1 MRNLKV
7 LLSFIH
13 EFDCTLEN
21 VDHLVLSTD
30 SNSGDRKRGYMYCYK
45 NELIYI
51 INPDY
56 SYNVLTSLKKYYP
69 EDTPKMINI
78 AYHPD
83 LTSLVIALSNGDI
96 MSVDLC
102 SVSGEYVSCIIDVC
116 TTIDN
121 IECVGCISGGL
132 KAMEWSPDA
141 ENVVF
146 LSVENTVIV
155 MSSSF
160 EILHEVKLIEEEK
173 GEQEMIN
180 VGWGRKET
188 QFHGSEG
195 KQAALKKSES
205 VVSENVD
212 DDRRSRIT
220 WRGDSSLF
228 AISYW
233 CPKQECR
240 RIKIFSRGGVLQSV
254 GETIQGKYK
263 FEMLTETF

>member
-1 MRNLKV
+1 MRNLKI
-7 LLSFIH
+7 LLSLIH

-21 VDHLVLSTD
+21 VDHLVLSAD
-30 SNSGDRKRGYMYCYK
+30 SNSENKKRGYMYCYK
-45 NELIYI
+45 NELIYTVHL
-51 INPDY
+51 DY
-56 SYNVLTSLKKYYP
+56 SFNVLTSLKKYYP
-69 EDTPKMINI
+69 EDCPKIVNI

-83 LTSLVIALSNGDI
+83 LTCLVIALANGDI

-102 SVSGEYVSCIIDVC
+102 SVSGCIMDLC
-116 TTIDN
+116 TMVDD
-121 IECVGCISGGL
+121 IECAGCISGGL

-146 LSVENTVIV
+146 LSAENTVIV

-160 EILHEVKLIEEEK
+160 EILHETNLIEEEA

-195 KQAALKKSES
+195 KQVALKKSEPI
-205 VVSENVD
+205 VTENVGD
-212 DDRRSRIT
+212 DHKSRIT

-233 CPKQECR
+233 CPKYECR
-240 RIKIFSRGGVLQSV
+240 RIKIFSRGGVLQNV
-254 GETIQGKYK
+254 GETIPGK
-263 FEMLTETF
+263 